1 VGKYTLL
8 EYVHGKSYEKLNNY
22 ISYLHNN
29 NENPK
34 ILLAID
40 YDLTLCLE
48 IQWKAFVGELPD
60 EAQELNLQIDCIYAE
75 KHLQGT
81 LNEIQELQWIKDKIE
96 LYKKYWLHINMVEK
110 AANNLSLRKHAK
122 ELFEIFKPENVV
134 IISYGIHNIIQ
145 AFVNRY
151 KLGNVEINSTKL
163 LFDEN
168 GIISG
173 YDENSV
179 VLPSQKG
186 KILIDI
192 CNRRGIPLEN
202 VVVIGDSKGDE
213 LMFFPETLNILVNAY
228 GDCNIKNIDFV
239 LKSTDFRP
247 LISQLKKIESK
258 KIIVAKQPKIIRYY

>member
-1 VGKYTLL
+1 VGRYTLL
-8 EYVHGKSYEKLNNY
+8 EYVHEKSYVKLNRY
-22 ISYLHNN
+22 ISYLNN
-29 NENPK
+29 NEDPK
-34 ILLAID
+34 ILLAVD
-40 YDLTLCLE
+40 YDLTLCRE
-48 IQWKAFVGELPD
+48 IQWKALAEELPM
-60 EAQELNLQIDCIYAE
+60 EAQELNHQIDCIYTE

-81 LNEIQELQWIKDKIE
+81 LNAEQENQWIKDKIE
-96 LYKKYWLHINMVEK
+96 LYRKYNLCESMVEK

-151 KLGNVEINSTKL
+151 KLRNVEINSTKL
-163 LFDEN
+163 LFNEN

-173 YDENSV
+173 YDEDSV

-186 KILIDI
+186 NILIDI
-192 CNRRGIPLEN
+192 CKRRGILLEN

-213 LMFFPETLNILVNAY
+213 LMFFPETLNILVNAS
-228 GDCNIKNIDFV
+228 GDCNIKNVDFV

-247 LISQLKKIESK
+247 LVSQLRRIKSK
-258 KIIVAKQPKIIRYY
+258 KITVAKQPKIIRYY